1 MESEPSPKLL
11 KQANNAIATNT
22 PANLLLISC
31 DQWRGDWG
39 DPIAPLI
46 QLPALEGL
54 ASEGWTARRCYTSSP
69 HCVPARMSWL
79 TGLAPSQLGVTKNT
93 DVNLPTDAPSI
104 VRKLQQQGWNTA
116 LVGKAHWSSH
126 GKAGDLRDDLPRLQA
141 LGFDQAIEVGGP
153 RALRRMNC
161 ALTDDWAKAG
171 LLASQRADLET
182 RYAMGRT
189 AAAWTVRPTLLP
201 QALYP
206 DSWIAE
212 QSLEQLNAMP
222 TTKPWLLWVSFVGPH
237 EPFDT
242 PLPWHGRNQAKNL
255 PVASPKPGWLNQLP
269 EQCELRRTSKAWAD
283 QLSPAAIAA
292 CRADYA
298 DHLQLL
304 DQQVSRLLDRLKQ
317 RSDATSTA
325 IAVTADH
332 GELLGDSEMLYKGT
346 FLEGAVRVPW
356 IYKEPSR
363 LRKSP
368 RRMANR
374 AHSSPFHS
382 RIY

>member
-46 QLPALEGL
+46 QLPALERL

-206 DSWIAE
+206 DIWIAE

-222 TTKPWLLWVSFVGPH
+222 TTKPWLLWVSFVG
-237 EPFDT
+237 
-242 PLPWHGRNQAKNL
+242 
-255 PVASPKPGWLNQLP
+255 
-269 EQCELRRTSKAWAD
+269 
-283 QLSPAAIAA
+283 
-292 CRADYA
+292 
-298 DHLQLL
+298 
-304 DQQVSRLLDRLKQ
+304 
-317 RSDATSTA
+317 
-325 IAVTADH
+325 
-332 GELLGDSEMLYKGT
+332 
-346 FLEGAVRVPW
+346 
-356 IYKEPSR
+356 
-363 LRKSP
+363 
-368 RRMANR
+368 
-374 AHSSPFHS
+374 
-382 RIY
+382 